1 MRPRTKYAKSGDI
14 HIAYQVLGDGPR
26 DLVYVPGW
34 ISHVEY
40 AWEDPSYAQF
50 LRRLSGF
57 SRLILFDKRGTGLS
71 DRDIGYPTLEQ
82 RMDDVRAVMDAVG
95 SERAAIFGMSEGG
108 NMSTLFAATYPER
121 TVALVLFSC
130 FAKRIWAPDYPWA
143 PTVEEREAWLESIER
158 DWGEGLDLG
167 HLAPSRAQDEDF
179 CAWLSAYFRF
189 GASPRAA
196 VALGRLNTDIDVC
209 DILSAI
215 HVPTLVLHRTGDRH
229 VKVEE
234 TRYMAERIPNA
245 KLVELP
251 GEDHLV
257 WTGGQDAVIDE
268 IEEFLTGV
276 RHGPDPDRVLLTV
289 LFTDIV
295 ESTATAAKLGDRGWR
310 EVLERHDA
318 IARKHIGHCRG
329 REVKTTGDGFL
340 AAFDGPGR
348 AIHCAAAIRDE
359 VGALGLAIRAGLHT
373 GECERRGDD
382 LSGIAVHLA
391 ARVLGKADPG
401 EILVSST
408 VKDLVVGSGID
419 FAERGEESLK
429 GVPGTW
435 RLFAA
440 GTSGL

>member
-14 HIAYQVLGDGPR
+14 HIAYQVLGEGPR

-50 LRRLSGF
+50 LRRLSAF

-71 DRDIGYPTLEQ
+71 DRDVGYPTLEQ

-95 SERAAIFGMSEGG
+95 SERAAIFGSSEGG

-121 TVALVLFSC
+121 TVALVLFGC
-130 FAKRIWAPDYPWA
+130 FAKRIWARDYPWA
-143 PTVEEREAWLESIER
+143 PTVEEREAWLDTLER

-167 HLAPSRAQDEDF
+167 YLAPSRAQDQVF
-179 CAWLSAYFRF
+179 RAWLSAYLRF

-196 VALGRLNTDIDVC
+196 VALGRLNSDIDIRDV
-209 DILSAI
+209 LPAI

-229 VKVEE
+229 VKVEGA
-234 TRYMAERIPNA
+234 RYMAERIPNA

-251 GEDHLV
+251 GEDHIL
-257 WTGGQDAVIDE
+257 WTGDQDAVIDE

-295 ESTATAAKLGDRGWR
+295 ESTATAAM
-310 EVLERHDA
+310 
-318 IARKHIGHCRG
+318 
-329 REVKTTGDGFL
+329 
-340 AAFDGPGR
+340 
-348 AIHCAAAIRDE
+348 
-359 VGALGLAIRAGLHT
+359 GA
-373 GECERRGDD
+373 
-382 LSGIAVHLA
+382 SQ
-391 ARVLGKADPG
+391 P
-401 EILVSST
+401 
-408 VKDLVVGSGID
+408 
-419 FAERGEESLK
+419 
-429 GVPGTW
+429 PGT
-435 RLFAA
+435 FAQSSW
-440 GTSGL
+440 TSNV